1 MHRADAAEAQRN
13 EQQRVSD
20 LLQGHSTK
28 AEEHINQ
35 MVKELQQAQQHGDHK
50 DRDIHTLR
58 EHCQNLEVLKFAP
71 SECLSYSR

>member
-1 MHRADAAEAQRN
+1 MHRADTAEAQRN

-35 MVKELQQAQQHGDHK
+35 MVKELQQA
-50 DRDIHTLR
+50 
-58 EHCQNLEVLKFAP
+58 
-71 SECLSYSR
+71 